1 SVQLKVEAEN
11 FEHQE
16 QAIVDHFANALG
28 RLILFYESKKETM
41 QDLHI

>member
-1 SVQLKVEAEN
+1 MQLKLESEN

-28 RLILFYESKKETM
+28 R
-41 QDLHI
+41 

>member
-1 SVQLKVEAEN
+1 MQLKIESEN

-28 RLILFYESKKETM
+28 RLI
-41 QDLHI
+41 